1 MRAAKLSYC
10 LPADK
15 YDDFISELYK
25 KKDWLLSGKNET
37 LNKYAREFGM
47 TDETVKICDD
57 NKKLTSDILLTFN
70 DAIKTFGI
78 QGTPSFIIEGA
89 DGREMVSGSRGYDE
103 FRDYLNSR
111 LEKVKK

>member
-1 MRAAKLSYC
+1 MT
-10 LPADK
+10 
-15 YDDFISELYK
+15 E
-25 KKDWLLSGKNET
+25 ET
-37 LNKYAREFGM
+37 I
-47 TDETVKICDD
+47 KICHD
-57 NKKLTSDILLTFN
+57 NIKVTTEIPLTFT

-89 DGREMVSGSRGYDE
+89 DGRDMDSGSRGYDE